1 MGRADEAYVGG
12 HGEGHYG
19 DHFFADAPMDQAAA
33 AKNAALLHSSDTF
46 MPASVPGSYAPDA
59 QGDHQ
64 YDSDS
69 PCSQFGGQM
78 LAYPQ
83 YLDSPNM
90 LPVPAGAQTPSGQ
103 MLAPGGQAVTPAC
116 AMIGGGKAAAKKVR
130 RAAAAKLSR
139 DNAAA
144 RLREL
149 EERNAQLEAEIA
161 DGKGEGPASMQ
172 LKNELGALKSELGAL
187 TFHADVLKTKNAQLE
202 GTVSALQTQN
212 AELLSTNGA
221 LRGENAGYAGGA
233 DAVLQIA
240 AGAKAAAAV
249 AEKEAKKRDARTKAR
264 ERKVEQREEGAAAAQ
279 SAAEGT
285 VFRLGE
291 AVRLTAQLQREL
303 GQAEQQ
309 ISAMQAKIDSQQ
321 TRIAS
326 LLKRPSKGA
335 TESKMRDIRAE
346 CNAKIAAERQRAA
359 EGFAHERGI
368 VEAEISPCNDD

>member
-46 MPASVPGSYAPDA
+46 MAASVPGSYQPHA

-69 PCSQFGGQM
+69 PCSQFGGQSIRAT
-78 LAYPQ
+78 LTYPQ
-83 YLDSPNM
+83 NLDSPNVGA
-90 LPVPAGAQTPSGQ
+90 LPPGGQ
-103 MLAPGGQAVTPAC
+103 MLTPGGQMLTPGC
-116 AMIGGGKAAAKKVR
+116 AMIGGDGAKKARKAATAQR
-130 RAAAAKLSR
+130 GRDRAAARAR
-139 DNAAA
+139 DRDA
-144 RLREL
+144 RLRAL
-149 EERNAQLEAEIA
+149 EERNAKLEIDIAELT
-161 DGKGEGPASMQ
+161 GKGEGNSI
-172 LKNELGALKSELGAL
+172 SAL
-187 TFHADVLKTKNAQLE
+187 TFHADVLKAKNAQLE

-240 AGAKAAAAV
+240 TGAKAAAAA

-303 GQAEQQ
+303 GQAPGEAAGADAQGGL
-309 ISAMQAKIDSQQ
+309 AAG
-321 TRIAS
+321 R
-326 LLKRPSKGA
+326 LLRH
-335 TESKMRDIRAE
+335 
-346 CNAKIAAERQRAA
+346 RQRLGVQA
-359 EGFAHERGI
+359 RR
-368 VEAEISPCNDD
+368 VRVLWK